1 MGEIVSPSPAL
12 SNLSIGSTIQCKILH
27 VSSEMIVATYETEE
41 KKTYQ
46 GALLFTQC
54 QFPLG
59 TKFKSQLQENNPR
72 DYHSDSF
79 FSSTTQNRHTY
90 FQNAPKTKEALI
102 SAVKK
107 RQNLRLRARKVL
119 CQHCKNVCGENGK
132 IIREKRTKAALVI
145 NKQKFRELCVKKF
158 TLVPKLKRLHE
169 NDIRKFNQK
178 RLRNND
184 KNNIN
189 IQIFDKEN
197 CDLIHSTMAENLPL
211 KIKILPDKKT
221 TITKLKASNSK
232 DNLNKKPS
240 PPEESDISRNSSDLK
255 KMPTQKS
262 QELVKTDLKIKPE
275 PANISNTRTLRRKRC
290 AIGSMEDL
298 WDETIFDQDAAFIKI
313 KPKLNVLTIPSIMD
327 NFQNA
332 KAAKKALRKARKE
345 AKKIAK
351 PNKQH
356 KHKKNKKHKKD
367 KILDDTNSDD
377 FFRQTAQ
384 QQQQHKN
391 EQNNICN
398 IDIGDVVWAK
408 ESDSLW
414 WPAKVICAADNN
426 LLDSAAGDDRIK
438 SNSDYLH
445 VELYNRDQEKLRTSS
460 ANLIKPFTEFDQ
472 RKFLMAEAE
481 RHPSFDRAVQLALRE
496 IRLTSTLSS
505 TSETTTPTYSMT
517 STTIASPIHCMS

>member
-1 MGEIVSPSPAL
+1 MNSYNGATNNSNNFSL
-12 SNLSIGSTIQCKILH
+12 SS
-27 VSSEMIVATYETEE
+27 
-41 KKTYQ
+41 
-46 GALLFTQC
+46 

-232 DNLNKKPS
+232 DSLNKKPS
-240 PPEESDISRNSSDLK
+240 PPEESDVSRNSSDLK

-298 WDETIFDQDAAFIKI
+298 W
-313 KPKLNVLTIPSIMD
+313 
-327 NFQNA
+327 
-332 KAAKKALRKARKE
+332 
-345 AKKIAK
+345 
-351 PNKQH
+351 
-356 KHKKNKKHKKD
+356 
-367 KILDDTNSDD
+367 
-377 FFRQTAQ
+377 
-384 QQQQHKN
+384 
-391 EQNNICN
+391 
-398 IDIGDVVWAK
+398 
-408 ESDSLW
+408 
-414 WPAKVICAADNN
+414 
-426 LLDSAAGDDRIK
+426 
-438 SNSDYLH
+438 
-445 VELYNRDQEKLRTSS
+445 
-460 ANLIKPFTEFDQ
+460 
-472 RKFLMAEAE
+472 
-481 RHPSFDRAVQLALRE
+481 
-496 IRLTSTLSS
+496 
-505 TSETTTPTYSMT
+505 
-517 STTIASPIHCMS
+517 

>member
-1 MGEIVSPSPAL
+1 MNSYNGATNNSNNFSL
-12 SNLSIGSTIQCKILH
+12 SS
-27 VSSEMIVATYETEE
+27 
-41 KKTYQ
+41 
-46 GALLFTQC
+46 

-262 QELVKTDLKIKPE
+262 QELVKTDLKIKPD

-298 WDETIFDQDAAFIKI
+298 W
-313 KPKLNVLTIPSIMD
+313 
-327 NFQNA
+327 
-332 KAAKKALRKARKE
+332 
-345 AKKIAK
+345 
-351 PNKQH
+351 
-356 KHKKNKKHKKD
+356 
-367 KILDDTNSDD
+367 
-377 FFRQTAQ
+377 
-384 QQQQHKN
+384 
-391 EQNNICN
+391 
-398 IDIGDVVWAK
+398 
-408 ESDSLW
+408 
-414 WPAKVICAADNN
+414 
-426 LLDSAAGDDRIK
+426 
-438 SNSDYLH
+438 
-445 VELYNRDQEKLRTSS
+445 
-460 ANLIKPFTEFDQ
+460 
-472 RKFLMAEAE
+472 
-481 RHPSFDRAVQLALRE
+481 
-496 IRLTSTLSS
+496 
-505 TSETTTPTYSMT
+505 
-517 STTIASPIHCMS
+517 

>member
-232 DNLNKKPS
+232 DNKKPS

-255 KMPTQKS
+255 KCLPKN
-262 QELVKTDLKIKPE
+262 LK
-275 PANISNTRTLRRKRC
+275 N
-290 AIGSMEDL
+290 
-298 WDETIFDQDAAFIKI
+298 
-313 KPKLNVLTIPSIMD
+313 
-327 NFQNA
+327 
-332 KAAKKALRKARKE
+332 
-345 AKKIAK
+345 
-351 PNKQH
+351 
-356 KHKKNKKHKKD
+356 
-367 KILDDTNSDD
+367 
-377 FFRQTAQ
+377 
-384 QQQQHKN
+384 
-391 EQNNICN
+391 
-398 IDIGDVVWAK
+398 
-408 ESDSLW
+408 
-414 WPAKVICAADNN
+414 
-426 LLDSAAGDDRIK
+426 
-438 SNSDYLH
+438 
-445 VELYNRDQEKLRTSS
+445 
-460 ANLIKPFTEFDQ
+460 
-472 RKFLMAEAE
+472 
-481 RHPSFDRAVQLALRE
+481 
-496 IRLTSTLSS
+496 
-505 TSETTTPTYSMT
+505 
-517 STTIASPIHCMS
+517 